1 LERYLPQKRMTETAG
16 ERHEEEKNKVE
27 RDLKY
32 FLLEGI
38 RLESYCSLI
47 HIQTEMMLAQSFGR
61 GCVI

>member
-1 LERYLPQKRMTETAG
+1 MTETAG